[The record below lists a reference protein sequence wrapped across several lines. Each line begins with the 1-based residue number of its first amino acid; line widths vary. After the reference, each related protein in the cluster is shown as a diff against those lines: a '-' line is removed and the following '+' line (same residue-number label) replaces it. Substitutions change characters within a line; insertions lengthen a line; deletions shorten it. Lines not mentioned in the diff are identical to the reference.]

1 MASLW
6 TGPTEDRRT
15 MVGSCLRPTESTR
28 GWTGRSRFWSCAAR
42 GSIDRWMMIYWY
54 VLPCVFF
61 GVFNILGVIW
71 IVVVV
76 VIVVEDDEN
85 KLKRRRKGKP
95 KGWCWCVRAR
105 FSSAIDFHL
114 YALSTSSSLFPPAR
128 CCLAFLLCSSFL
140 NAIYLGFSLSLF
152 FFLWMLASTTSC

>member
-1 MASLW
+1 
-6 TGPTEDRRT
+6 
-15 MVGSCLRPTESTR
+15 
-28 GWTGRSRFWSCAAR
+28 
-42 GSIDRWMMIYWY
+42 
-54 VLPCVFF
+54 LPCVFF

-76 VIVVEDDEN
+76 VVIVVEDDEN
-85 KLKRRRKGKP
+85 KLKRSRKGKP

-114 YALSTSSSLFPPAR
+114 YALSSSSLPPPAR

-140 NAIYLGFSLSLF
+140 NAILASLSLF
-152 FFLWMLASTTSC
+152 VNAS

>member
-1 MASLW
+1 M
-6 TGPTEDRRT
+6 
-15 MVGSCLRPTESTR
+15 
-28 GWTGRSRFWSCAAR
+28 
-42 GSIDRWMMIYWY
+42 
-54 VLPCVFF
+54 PCVFF

-114 YALSTSSSLFPPAR
+114 YALSSSSLSPTGPLLSRF
-128 CCLAFLLCSSFL
+128 LAVLLFSEC
-140 NAIYLGFSLSLF
+140 YLGLS
-152 FFLWMLASTTSC
+152 FFLFVNAS